1 MVDTVPTADAPDASL
16 QLKAQKRRNLWL
28 ALALV
33 AFVVTVGV
41 TTAVRIQETDFS
53 GGDRLYFSGY
63 LDEVEKE
70 QADRKAA
77 ERYEAMRA
85 EEATQAQVESIET
98 AETPETGDE

>member
-1 MVDTVPTADAPDASL
+1 MVDTVPTADVPDASL